1 MTNRMNILILAAGL
15 GTRLRPLTEN
25 TPKPLLRIGNE
36 TILERLLRQCRT
48 VFSDSTTFVN
58 GSYLA
63 TQIANSLVSIPVL
76 QRPYFIWEAQPL
88 GTAITTFRL
97 YDAEPA
103 DLLVLHGDLVITA
116 EGLEIFKNHLLS
128 TNSSVLATHQR
139 QSNFARS
146 IVIHKNNRVV
156 SITENTA
163 TDNSSDGETVR
174 VNSGIYY
181 FKSPHLSTIA
191 RPLPGENISPRLLN
205 AVAATDKLEMWDWT
219 HQRVSVDS
227 FESLQSSTLLAESE
241 S

>member
-1 MTNRMNILILAAGL
+1 MNILILAAGL

-25 TPKPLLRIGNE
+25 TPKPLLRIGDE
-36 TILERLLRQCRT
+36 SILERLLRQCRT
-48 VFSDSTTFVN
+48 VFPDSTTFVN

-63 TQIANSLVSIPVL
+63 TQIANSLVSISVL

-88 GTAITTFRL
+88 GTAITTYRL
-97 YDAEPA
+97 FDAEPA
-103 DLLVLHGDLVITA
+103 DLLVIHGDLVITT
-116 EGLEIFKNHLLS
+116 EGLEVFKNHLLS
-128 TNSSVLATHQR
+128 TSSSVLATHQR

-146 IVIHKNNRVV
+146 VVSHKNNRVI
-156 SITENTA
+156 SIIENTA

-181 FKSPHLSTIA
+181 FKSPQLSAIA

-205 AVAATDKLEMWDWT
+205 RVAATGKLEVWDWL

-227 FESLQSSTLLAESE
+227 FESLQSATLLAESN

>member
-15 GTRLRPLTEN
+15 GTRLRPLTET
-25 TPKPLLRIGNE
+25 TPKPLLGIGDE
-36 TILERLLRQCRT
+36 SILHRLIRQCGS
-48 VFSDSTTFVN
+48 VFPDSTIFVN

-63 TQIANSLVSIPVL
+63 TQIANSLISIPVL
-76 QRPYFIWEAQPL
+76 QRPYFIWEPQPL
-88 GTAITTFRL
+88 GTAVTTLRL

-103 DLLVLHGDLVITA
+103 DLLVIHGDLVITA
-116 EGLEIFKNHLLS
+116 EGLEVFKNHLLLAS
-128 TNSSVLATHQR
+128 SSVLATHQR

-146 IVIHKNNRVV
+146 IVSHKDNRVI
-156 SITENTA
+156 SIIEKAA
-163 TDNSSDGETVR
+163 TDNSSDDETVC

-181 FKSPHLSTIA
+181 FKSPHLSTVA

-205 AVAATDKLEMWDWT
+205 AVAATGELEIWDWA

-227 FESLQSSTLLAESE
+227 FESLQSATLLAESN

>member
-1 MTNRMNILILAAGL
+1 MNILILAAGL
-15 GTRLRPLTEN
+15 GTRLRPLTET
-25 TPKPLLRIGNE
+25 TPKPLLRIGDE
-36 TILERLLRQCRT
+36 SILHRLIRQCGS
-48 VFSDSTTFVN
+48 VFPDSTMFVN

-63 TQIANSLVSIPVL
+63 TQIVNSLVSIPVL
-76 QRPYFIWEAQPL
+76 ERPYFIWETHPL
-88 GTAITTFRL
+88 GTAITTVRL

-116 EGLEIFKNHLLS
+116 EGLEVFKNHLLS

-139 QSNFARS
+139 QSSFARS
-146 IVIHKNNRVV
+146 VVSHKGNQVV
-156 SITENTA
+156 SIIENTA

-181 FKSPHLSTIA
+181 FKSPHLSTTE

-205 AVAATDKLEMWDWT
+205 AVAAAGNLEIWDWVY
-219 HQRVSVDS
+219 QRVSVDS
-227 FESLQSSTLLAESE
+227 FESLESATLLAESN

>member
-1 MTNRMNILILAAGL
+1 MNILILAAGL

>member
-1 MTNRMNILILAAGL
+1 MTNRINILILAAGL
-15 GTRLRPLTEN
+15 GTRLRPLTDT
-25 TPKPLLRIGNE
+25 TPKPLLRIGDE
-36 TILERLLRQCRT
+36 TILHRLIRQCGS
-48 VFSDSTTFVN
+48 VFPDSTTFVN

-63 TQIANSLVSIPVL
+63 TQIASSLVSIPVL

-88 GTAITTFRL
+88 GTAVTALRL
-97 YDAEPA
+97 YDAEPT
-103 DLLVLHGDLVITA
+103 DLLVIHGDLVITT
-116 EGLEIFKNHLLS
+116 EGLEVFKNHLLS
-128 TNSSVLATHQR
+128 TSSSVLATHQR

-146 IVIHKNNRVV
+146 VVSHKGNRVV
-156 SITENTA
+156 SIIENTA

-181 FKSPHLSTIA
+181 FKSPHLSAIA

-205 AVAATDKLEMWDWT
+205 TVAAEGNLEIWDWM

-227 FESLQSSTLLAESE
+227 FESLESATLLAKSN

>member
-1 MTNRMNILILAAGL
+1 MNILILAAGL

-25 TPKPLLRIGNE
+25 TPKPLLRIGHE

-63 TQIANSLVSIPVL
+63 TQIANSLVSIPVI

-97 YDAEPA
+97 YDAEPT
-103 DLLVLHGDLVITA
+103 DLLVIHGDLVITA

-128 TNSSVLATHQR
+128 TNSSVLVTHQR

-174 VNSGIYY
+174 VNSGVYY

-205 AVAATDKLEMWDWT
+205 ALAATDKLEMWDWT

-227 FESLQSSTLLAESE
+227 FESLQSSVILAESE

>member
-1 MTNRMNILILAAGL
+1 MNILILAAGL

-25 TPKPLLRIGNE
+25 TPKPLLRIGDE
-36 TILERLLRQCRT
+36 SILERLLRQCRT
-48 VFSDSTTFVN
+48 VFPDSTTFVN

-63 TQIANSLVSIPVL
+63 TQIANSLVSISVL

-97 YDAEPA
+97 FDAEPA
-103 DLLVLHGDLVITA
+103 DLLVIHGDLVITT
-116 EGLEIFKNHLLS
+116 EGLEVFKNHLLS
-128 TNSSVLATHQR
+128 TSSSVLATHQR

-146 IVIHKNNRVV
+146 VVTHTGNRVV
-156 SITENTA
+156 SIIENTA

-181 FKSPHLSTIA
+181 FKSPHLSTVA
-191 RPLPGENISPRLLN
+191 RPLPGENISPRLIN
-205 AVAATDKLEMWDWT
+205 AVAATGELEIWDWM

-227 FESLQSSTLLAESE
+227 FESLQSATLLAKSNN
-241 S
+241 

>member
-1 MTNRMNILILAAGL
+1 MNILILAAGL

-25 TPKPLLRIGNE
+25 TPKPLLRIGDE

-146 IVIHKNNRVV
+146 IVSHKNNRVV

-181 FKSPHLSTIA
+181 FKSPHLSAVA
-191 RPLPGENISPRLLN
+191 RPLQGENISPRLLN

>member
-1 MTNRMNILILAAGL
+1 MNILILAAGL

-25 TPKPLLRIGNE
+25 TPKPLLRIGDE

-146 IVIHKNNRVV
+146 IVSHKNNRVV

-181 FKSPHLSTIA
+181 FKSPHLSTVA

>member
-1 MTNRMNILILAAGL
+1 MSILILAAGL

-25 TPKPLLRIGNE
+25 TPKPLLRIGDE
-36 TILERLLRQCRT
+36 SILERLLRQCRT
-48 VFSDSTTFVN
+48 VFPGSTTFVN

-63 TQIANSLVSIPVL
+63 TQIANSLVSIPAI

-116 EGLEIFKNHLLS
+116 EGLEVFKHHLLS

-146 IVIHKNNRVV
+146 IVSHKNNRVV
-156 SITENTA
+156 SVIENTA
-163 TDNSSDGETVR
+163 RDESSDGEIVR

-181 FKSPHLSTIA
+181 FKSPHLSTVA

-205 AVAATDKLEMWDWT
+205 ALAATGKLDICDWAL
-219 HQRVSVDS
+219 QRVSVDS
-227 FESLQSSTLLAESE
+227 FESLERATHLAKSN

>member
-1 MTNRMNILILAAGL
+1 MNILILAAGL

-25 TPKPLLRIGNE
+25 TPKPLLGIGDE
-36 TILERLLRQCRT
+36 SILERLLRQCRT
-48 VFSDSTTFVN
+48 VFPDSTTFVN

-97 YDAEPA
+97 FDAEPA
-103 DLLVLHGDLVITA
+103 DLLVIHGDLVITT
-116 EGLEIFKNHLLS
+116 EGLEVFKNHLLS
-128 TNSSVLATHQR
+128 TSSSVLATHQR

-146 IVIHKNNRVV
+146 VVTHTGNRVV
-156 SITENTA
+156 SIIENTA

-181 FKSPHLSTIA
+181 FKSPHLSTVA

-205 AVAATDKLEMWDWT
+205 AVAATGELEIWDWVC
-219 HQRVSVDS
+219 QRVSVDS
-227 FESLQSSTLLAESE
+227 FESLQSATLLAKLNS
-241 S
+241 

>member
-1 MTNRMNILILAAGL
+1 MNILILAAGL

-25 TPKPLLRIGNE
+25 TPKPLLSIGDE

-48 VFSDSTTFVN
+48 VFPGSTTFVN

-63 TQIANSLVSIPVL
+63 TQVANSLVSIPVL

-97 YDAEPA
+97 FDAEPA
-103 DLLVLHGDLVITA
+103 DLLVIHGDLVITT
-116 EGLEIFKNHLLS
+116 EGLEVFKNHLLS

-146 IVIHKNNRVV
+146 IVSYKGNQVV
-156 SITENTA
+156 SIIENSV
-163 TDNSSDGETVR
+163 TDNSSVGETVC

-181 FKSPHLSTIA
+181 FKSPHLSTVV

-205 AVAATDKLEMWDWT
+205 AVAATGELEIWDWVY
-219 HQRVSVDS
+219 QRVSVDS
-227 FESLQSSTLLAESE
+227 FESLQSATLLAELNS
-241 S
+241 